1 MEELGDDGEVGLSP
15 AGPWASLWGLGKT
28 KGGFEAHLDPFSNY
42 SFKTVETLNLVQ
54 KTNDSLDIPLFFTP
68 LVFTPCT
75 WLIKSL
81 PLPQPAFGQTETSSL
96 AKNCHLDII
105 SFLHQR

>member
-42 SFKTVETLNLVQ
+42 SFKTVETLNLMQ
-54 KTNDSLDIPLFFTP
+54 KKLTIPWTCLCFSRLWCSP
-68 LVFTPCT
+68 PVP
-75 WLIKSL
+75 
-81 PLPQPAFGQTETSSL
+81 G
-96 AKNCHLDII
+96 
-105 SFLHQR
+105 

>member
-1 MEELGDDGEVGLSP
+1 MGRLGSALLALGLLSGALAKPKVGFNSF
-15 AGPWASLWGLGKT
+15 GPIFKLFLQNSGDV
-28 KGGFEAHLDPFSNY
+28 EFSA
-42 SFKTVETLNLVQ
+42 K

-96 AKNCHLDII
+96 AQNCHLDIV
-105 SFLHQR
+105 SFLHQK